1 MKRRLIS
8 FLLAFVMILTLLPAQ
23 AFAVD
28 EANPFRD
35 VEQGDWCYDAVQ
47 YVRINGLFNGTT
59 PVTFRPNDAMTR
71 GMFVTVLGRMAGV
84 NPDDYAGP
92 SAFTDVPEREYF
104 APYVAWASK
113 YGITAGTGN
122 GRFSPYDPINRQ
134 QMAAF
139 FVRYFET
146 FGVDYETGAN
156 VASTPADLD
165 SISEWAR
172 EAVLKLWKQ
181 GLLNGDG
188 VNFNPQESATRAQA
202 AAICYRADEA
212 VETWYSAPGVPSG
225 RVRLDPA
232 TGRPYGEDGSE
243 DGGARPEDARPSSGG
258 NPGGSSTGSFGN
270 DWWDLGG
277 IIDGNGGNPGSGDT
291 TTTFY
296 EVRFLAG
303 SGQGEME
310 LPETKTYAAGTR
322 IDRLPTPFGMN
333 RVFLGWYYDE
343 ALTQPAAASETLSRN
358 VTLYAKM
365 ADLEGGGV
373 PQLETPNYVTA
384 ADASPDFVLKLS
396 GAYQQGDLT
405 IIDVTA
411 NNETVEFTV
420 GADGTVTVAGGWI
433 PGHTYKAELNEDST
447 ALFEYQGAV
456 QSASVRVFNL
466 IIKKDEVENLKLDD
480 GVKYIPKE
488 NVSGMT
494 DSLDGLFQISLTQD
508 AEGETQR
515 VEPVAKTGSFTYAGE
530 PLAAGDIVAI
540 YEGVRPD
547 ERTLATDND
556 GMVAYVEIIGVT
568 GTTYDY
574 RTAETDDVVFT
585 PDILPVSA
593 DRKTGNSLTLT
604 RNEFAN
610 GNYKAM
616 GLDANTTVDVGDYIA
631 FYTGSWDGSG
641 ALDSYG
647 EITAVTETA
656 DGYAVTY
663 TDTTEAA
670 VMASMDLY
678 STREQEIELTDE
690 QIRDIEDSIMAQAEE
705 SGFLDEAAAYL
716 TSLAMETDGFQELSD
731 DFSLQKTALSYS
743 SGRAKGPTIKS
754 KSITPKVI
762 VGKLDHFE
770 DSKGVRVE
778 LEMKLEIEVGKITI
792 DMTAI
797 FEQEVLLSV
806 NTSGGA
812 VWKKAWIFPY
822 IYDYRLNAN
831 FDVGTYTGIGITATA
846 KTSGDDEPFNWKPAT
861 GLKAEEKI
869 LNIGKQITDLMK
881 DKEKFMSKDLLAGD
895 DDDDDDDD
903 DGGIPI
909 SGGLTEKYAAMIEDA
924 DDTWVELFRKEIF
937 SAEGSVDPFHI
948 LCYGIS
954 ADFVVSA
961 NMYVTLGVT
970 FDYGVAKR
978 YNFSLTLFHKNCTN
992 ETIDLETAHYQ
1003 LSAYVMGTLG
1013 VRAGI
1018 EFEIAIGLFSLKL
1031 DSIGICAEAG
1041 VYAQLWGY
1049 FYYELKWE
1057 KGQGKDSYY
1066 AGALLIEIG
1075 AYLKISFKAQLFSS
1089 DKLTYQPTLYENQ
1102 WPVLTIGE
1110 PQNVFDFIDLDAG
1123 DLSYDIFSTTRDFLS
1138 SDIFTMKYLDMQT
1151 GKLGGVEDEDTGVMA
1166 PGRNCDDATESHFT
1180 IEFSDPDHFR
1190 YEADTNS
1197 IVVTPGNTVS
1207 LETTMTIRWK
1217 DGTLALT
1224 SRPLVRTLNITWQ
1237 DPENARYYSFDSRG
1251 GSRVRTIARAA
1262 GESFDWPA
1270 DPSKV
1275 GYDFGGWYTSDAF
1288 TDDTLYTARPT
1299 TMPDHEAETGEKGIT
1314 LYARWIPRTDTKYTV
1329 EHYCQSVNGIY
1340 ELTDTDQMIGTTDD
1354 PTAAAVKTT
1363 GEYVHFTS
1371 KPFQQTSIA
1380 PDGSAVVKIY
1390 YNRNSYTVQFT
1401 FGDRADDNHQPTVYT
1416 LKYGATV
1423 YAPHLEVKG
1432 FSLTNFPGFPLDLET
1447 GGAKVTGDA
1456 VYNATWEARGDT
1468 PYKVEHYLQKA
1479 DGSGYEL
1486 KNTEYKEGF
1495 ANQTATA
1502 QPGTYAHF
1510 AVNSEAEGSVP
1521 SGIPTTDGALTLKL
1535 YYDREKVTVT
1545 FDPNGGTM
1553 TETTREFLWGAAFQE
1568 PTAPTREDYGFEGW
1582 YNGDVRFTGTVT
1594 EPVTLTARWKAGAVN
1609 YTAEHYI
1616 MDTVGQ
1622 YPAAASYTSTVSGT
1636 AGETVT
1642 LASLKN
1648 AAYETDGCTFDS
1660 AKTAESAVIAKGMTV
1675 KLYYQRAQHTLT
1687 WVLDGGT
1694 LTSDAPTAV
1703 YHGAAVTT
1711 PTATKNG
1718 YKLTG
1723 WYADSNFTG
1732 EKLGSTFTA
1741 SADATYYAKWEVQQA
1756 VPIQYYGPDG
1766 TTPLDEWTLKDQ
1778 IQNYADLPTECV
1790 PGATLVTALANS
1802 SEFFSIGWCTD
1813 PNERLETLVTAA
1825 PESMGETLRLYMV
1838 ALVQTESNIFSIG
1851 SPEDMVILRKI
1862 VAERET
1868 YLLKGYGLT
1877 FKLQADLMLPEDWEP
1892 IGGSDSL
1899 KFLSDFDGQNHTIQ
1913 YYQNEVTNEWDQ
1925 DAQPIFG
1932 YADVGTIKNLNVTVG
1947 NIHAINRHGW
1957 GAIAQRQGGAIENCH
1972 VSGGRVTVTGQ
1983 SEEINWPTMR
1993 NEHVGGLAG
2002 YCESMT
2008 NCTAGEADN
2017 PLVLINESIGGTY
2030 EYDPENDGAPTHTGG
2045 LVGRGNGFRFTNP
2058 EANGTKN
2065 YAIYTTVK
2073 GHNSSGGLA
2082 GWMTGDLTVDASVTV
2097 NVVTDVD
2104 ITDTPVSLSDPTN
2117 DQTFESK
2124 LAAGAGG
2131 LAGHYAGRN
2140 VSGIAGNTK
2149 EGTVTVSGTVRCSKS
2164 DNSALV
2170 GGAVGKASNTTKLCR
2185 VIIKDM
2191 HLVNNSPDSKS
2202 PYYPQNHIVVGYAST
2217 TDMNGVTV
2225 GANCTINGT
2234 PVKTGT
2240 LSVND
2245 RWTENWEDTSAAN
2258 LMSLRPMMAQPVPE
2272 PEAEPEADAE
2282 QEQVAPD
2289 QEQTPV
2295 VPDLTPEPA
2304 PAPEPEPVPVP
2315 EPEPAPVPEATQ
2327 DPEQASEPAEESGE
2341 DDGQPEQEA

>member
-23 AFAVD
+23 AFAAD

-35 VEQGDWCYDAVQ
+35 VQQDDWCYDAVQ

-59 PVTFRPNDAMTR
+59 SVTFRPNDAMTR

-243 DGGARPEDARPSSGG
+243 DDGARPEDARPSGGG

-310 LPETKTYAAGTR
+310 LPETKTYAADTR

-396 GAYQQGDLT
+396 GAYQPGDLT

-411 NNETVEFTV
+411 NNETVVFTV
-420 GADGTVTVAGGWI
+420 STDGTVTVTGGWI
-433 PGHTYKAELNEDST
+433 PGHTYKAELTEDSA

-466 IIKKDEVENLKLDD
+466 IIKKAEVENLKLDG

-488 NVSGMT
+488 NVSGM
-494 DSLDGLFQISLTQD
+494 SEGLDGLFQISLTQD

-515 VEPVAKTGSFTYAGE
+515 VEPVAKTGTFTYAGG

-593 DRKTGNSLTLT
+593 SQKSTGNTLTLA
-604 RNEFAN
+604 RNAFA
-610 GNYKAM
+610 GSDYAAM
-616 GLDANTTVDVGDYIA
+616 GLDADTTVDVGDYIA
-631 FYTGSWDGSG
+631 FYTGSLGSG

-647 EITAVTETA
+647 EITAVAETA

-846 KTSGDDEPFNWKPAT
+846 KTSGDDDEPFNWKPAT

-881 DKEKFMSKDLLAGD
+881 DKEKFMSKDLLAGDD

-1102 WPVLTIGE
+1102 WPLLTIGE
-1110 PQNVFDFIDLDAG
+1110 PQNVFDFIDLDDE
-1123 DLSYDIFSTTRDFLS
+1123 DLAYDILSVTREALP
-1138 SDIFTMKYLDMQT
+1138 SDVFTMKYLDMQT
-1151 GKLGGVEDEDTGVMA
+1151 GKIGGEEDEDTGITP

-1180 IEFSDPDHFR
+1180 IEFSDPAHFR
-1190 YEADTNS
+1190 YEPATNS
-1197 IVVTPGNTVS
+1197 IVVTPGTEVT
-1207 LETTMTIRWK
+1207 LERTMTIRWK

-1224 SRPLVRTLNITWQ
+1224 SRPIERTLNITWQ

-1262 GESFDWPA
+1262 GESFNWPS

-1288 TDDTLYTARPT
+1288 TADTLYTARPT

-1329 EHYCQSVNGIY
+1329 EHYCQNINGVY
-1340 ELTDTDQMIGTTDD
+1340 VLADTDHMIGTTDD
-1354 PTAAAVKTT
+1354 PTAAVVKTT
-1363 GEYVHFTS
+1363 GEYVHFDN
-1371 KPFQQTSIA
+1371 KPFEQISIA

-1390 YNRNSYTVQFT
+1390 YVRKTYTVQFT
-1401 FGDRADDNHQPTVYT
+1401 FGEHTDDEHQPMVYK

-1423 YAPHLEVKG
+1423 YAPRMAVNGYNLTG
-1432 FSLTNFPGFPLDLET
+1432 FTGFVLDEET
-1447 GGAKVTGDA
+1447 GGTRVTGDA
-1456 VYNATWEARGDT
+1456 VYAATWEARGDT

-1486 KNTEYKEGF
+1486 ADTEYMEGF
-1495 ANQTATA
+1495 SNQTVTAT
-1502 QPGTYAHF
+1502 PRTYAHF
-1510 AVNSEAEGSVP
+1510 AVNDGAAEAIP
-1521 SGIPTTDGALTLKL
+1521 SGTVAADDTLVLKL
-1535 YYDREKVTVT
+1535 CYDREKVTVT

-1553 TETTREFLWGAAFQE
+1553 TETTREFLWGAIFQE
-1568 PTAPTREDYGFEGW
+1568 PTAPTREDHAFDGW

-1609 YTAEHYI
+1609 YTVEHYI
-1616 MDTVGQ
+1616 MGLDGQ
-1622 YPAAASYTSTVSGT
+1622 YPAAASYSSTVSGI

-1660 AKTAESAVIAKGMTV
+1660 ALTAESAEIVKDMTV
-1675 KLYYQRAQHTLT
+1675 KLYYRRAQYTLIWET
-1687 WVLDGGT
+1687 NGGM
-1694 LTSDAPTAV
+1694 LTSGTTPEFY
-1703 YHGAAVTT
+1703 YHGATVTT
-1711 PTATKNG
+1711 PTATREG

-1723 WYADSNFTG
+1723 WYAESGD
-1732 EKLGSTFTA
+1732 KLGSTFTA
-1741 SADATYYAKWEVQQA
+1741 TADATYYAQWEKITSGIYYFDA
-1756 VPIQYYGPDG
+1756 LGNPIDETTSWIGNYGDFIQTVTAG
-1766 TTPLDEWTLKDQ
+1766 TPLVEPT
-1778 IQNYADLPTECV
+1778 YADD
-1790 PGATLVTALANS
+1790 VTIPPFLFA
-1802 SEFFSIGWCTD
+1802 GWCTD
-1813 PNERLETLVTAA
+1813 QNRPLETLVTEVPQNA
-1825 PESMGETLRLYMV
+1825 PAILNLYMV
-1838 ALVQTESNIFSIG
+1838 G
-1851 SPEDMVILRKI
+1851 LRKED
-1862 VAERET
+1862 ATEAT
-1868 YLLKGYGLT
+1868 YYINTANDLAFLRMITNKGVLNTLDKKLGNQGDKTTALT
-1877 FKLQADLMLPEDWEP
+1877 FQVQQDIMLPENWEP
-1892 IGGSDSL
+1892 IGGGDYFFTRSI
-1899 KFLSDFDGQNHTIQ
+1899 FDGGNHWIEFYHDEAANT
-1913 YYQNEVTNEWDQ
+1913 WDQ
-1925 DAQPIFG
+1925 DAQPLFQWDYG
-1932 YADVGTIKNLNVTVG
+1932 GGTPIVKNLNVRVG
-1947 NIHAINRHGW
+1947 DIKAVSPRSW
-1957 GAIAQRQGGAIENCH
+1957 GAIAIGEGCATIENCH
-1972 VSGGRVTVTGQ
+1972 VSGGTVTVENLLKYSAGCGGITSSSNTLINCTVGEANNPLKLINNAPAENEVRTGGLSSSRAIVQ
-1983 SEEINWPTMR
+1983 YTGGGNYASYVEIEGYYTCGGLVAVGQERSSSAVKPAITIDAGTTCTVVSTITALGIRDISDSDWVSKLGGVIGVDGSMEINGQLIVESTITCDDITTTSGKAYAF
-1993 NEHVGGLAG
+1993 VGGVVGYLADSNWGLFEGNGKIIIRNTTLKNTTTPPDTLSPRLSTHIFAG
-2002 YCESMT
+2002 YCG
-2008 NCTAGEADN
+2008 NDN
-2017 PLVLINESIGGTY
+2017 
-2030 EYDPENDGAPTHTGG
+2030 TH
-2045 LVGRGNGFRFTNP
+2045 V
-2058 EANGTKN
+2058 
-2065 YAIYTTVK
+2065 
-2073 GHNSSGGLA
+2073 
-2082 GWMTGDLTVDASVTV
+2082 SVTV
-2097 NVVTDVD
+2097 IVGDNCTVK
-2104 ITDTPVSLSDPTN
+2104 
-2117 DQTFESK
+2117 DQTIS
-2124 LAAGAGG
+2124 
-2131 LAGHYAGRN
+2131 
-2140 VSGIAGNTK
+2140 
-2149 EGTVTVSGTVRCSKS
+2149 
-2164 DNSALV
+2164 
-2170 GGAVGKASNTTKLCR
+2170 
-2185 VIIKDM
+2185 
-2191 HLVNNSPDSKS
+2191 
-2202 PYYPQNHIVVGYAST
+2202 
-2217 TDMNGVTV
+2217 
-2225 GANCTINGT
+2225 
-2234 PVKTGT
+2234 TGT
-2240 LSVND
+2240 IFPA
-2245 RWTENWEDTSAAN
+2245 SASR
-2258 LMSLRPMMAQPVPE
+2258 MSLRPMMLQPVPT
-2272 PEAEPEADAE
+2272 PSPEPEADAE
-2282 QEQVAPD
+2282 QEPVAPD
-2289 QEQTPV
+2289 QEQDPV

-2315 EPEPAPVPEATQ
+2315 EPEPAPVLEATQ

>member
-1 MKRRLIS
+1 MKRRLLS

-28 EANPFRD
+28 TANPFRD
-35 VEQGDWCYDAVQ
+35 VQQGDWCYDAVQ

-243 DGGARPEDARPSSGG
+243 DGGARPEDARPSGGG

-411 NNETVEFTV
+411 NNETVVFTV
-420 GADGTVTVAGGWI
+420 STDGTVTVTGGWI
-433 PGHTYKAELNEDST
+433 PGHTYKAELTEDSA

-480 GVKYIPKE
+480 GVKYIPKRD
-488 NVSGMT
+488 VSDMSDG
-494 DSLDGLFQISLTQD
+494 LDGLFQISLTQD

-568 GTTYDY
+568 GTTYAY

-846 KTSGDDEPFNWKPAT
+846 KTSGADDEPFNWKPAT

-881 DKEKFMSKDLLAGD
+881 DKEKFMSKDLLAGDD

-978 YNFSLTLFHKNCTN
+978 YNFSLTLFHKDCTN

-1110 PQNVFDFIDLDAG
+1110 PQNVFDFIDLDDE
-1123 DLSYDIFSTTRDFLS
+1123 DLAYDILSVTREALP
-1138 SDIFTMKYLDMQT
+1138 SDVFTMKYLDMKT
-1151 GKLGGVEDEDTGVMA
+1151 GKIGGEEDEDTGITP

-1180 IEFSDPDHFR
+1180 IEFSDPAHFR
-1190 YEADTNS
+1190 YEPATNS
-1197 IVVTPGNTVS
+1197 IVVTPGTEVT
-1207 LETTMTIRWK
+1207 LESTMTIRWK

-1224 SRPLVRTLNITWQ
+1224 SRPIERTLNITWQ

-1329 EHYCQSVNGIY
+1329 EHYCQNINGVY
-1340 ELTDTDQMIGTTDD
+1340 VLADTDHMIGTTDD
-1354 PTAAAVKTT
+1354 PTAAVVKTT
-1363 GEYVHFTS
+1363 GEYVHFDN
-1371 KPFQQTSIA
+1371 KPFEQISIA

-1390 YNRNSYTVQFT
+1390 YVRKTYTVQFT
-1401 FGDRADDNHQPTVYT
+1401 FGEHTDGEHQPMVYK

-1423 YAPHLEVKG
+1423 YAPRMAVNGYNLTG
-1432 FSLTNFPGFPLDLET
+1432 FTGFVLDEET
-1447 GGAKVTGDA
+1447 GGTRVTGDA
-1456 VYNATWEARGDT
+1456 VYAATWEARGDT

-1486 KNTEYKEGF
+1486 ADTDYMEGF
-1495 ANQTATA
+1495 SNQTVTAT
-1502 QPGTYAHF
+1502 PRTYAHF
-1510 AVNSEAEGSVP
+1510 AVNDGAAEAIP
-1521 SGIPTTDGALTLKL
+1521 SGTVADDGTLVLKL
-1535 YYDREKVTVT
+1535 CYDREKVTVT

-1553 TETTREFLWGAAFQE
+1553 TETSSKQFLWGAIFQE
-1568 PTAPTREDYGFEGW
+1568 PTAPTREDHAFDGW

-1609 YTAEHYI
+1609 YTVEHYI
-1616 MDTVGQ
+1616 MGLDGQ
-1622 YPAAASYTSTVSGT
+1622 YPAAASYSSTVSGI

-1660 AKTAESAVIAKGMTV
+1660 ALTAESAEIVKDMTV
-1675 KLYYQRAQHTLT
+1675 KLYYRRAQYTLIWET
-1687 WVLDGGT
+1687 NGGT
-1694 LTSDAPTAV
+1694 LTSGTTPEV
-1703 YHGAAVTT
+1703 YYHGATVTT
-1711 PTATKNG
+1711 PTATRDG
-1718 YKLTG
+1718 HKLTG
-1723 WYADSNFTG
+1723 WYADSSFTG
-1732 EKLGSTFTA
+1732 DKLGSTFTA
-1741 SADATYYAKWEVQQA
+1741 TADATYYAQWEEITSGIYYFDA
-1756 VPIQYYGPDG
+1756 LGNPIDETTAWIGNYGDFIQTVTAG
-1766 TTPLDEWTLKDQ
+1766 TALVEPT
-1778 IQNYADLPTECV
+1778 YADDVTIPPFLFAGWCRDLNDPL
-1790 PGATLVTALANS
+1790 GTLVTV
-1802 SEFFSIGWCTD
+1802 I
-1813 PNERLETLVTAA
+1813 PNDA
-1825 PESMGETLRLYMV
+1825 PAILDLYMV
-1838 ALVQTESNIFSIG
+1838 CLGETD
-1851 SPEDMVILRKI
+1851 SPEATYYIDTADDMVILGMLAKNKTLESLDKLLQKQESQPM
-1862 VAERET
+1862 ATFQLRESI
-1868 YLLKGYGLT
+1868 
-1877 FKLQADLMLPEDWEP
+1877 MLPEDWKP
-1892 IGGSDSL
+1892 IGDIQAEG
-1899 KFLSDFDGQNHTIQ
+1899 FFFGIFDGNGKTIEF
-1913 YYQNEVTNEWDQ
+1913 YHNENNWDQ
-1925 DAQPIFG
+1925 DAQPLFLW
-1932 YADVGTIKNLNVTVG
+1932 YYGTSRDPAVKNLTIEVG
-1947 NIHAINRHGW
+1947 NIKVVNAGSW
-1957 GAIAQRQGGAIENCH
+1957 GAITGADGSLTIENCH
-1972 VSGGRVTVTGQ
+1972 VSGGTVTAEGL
-1983 SEEINWPTMR
+1983 T
-1993 NEHVGGLAG
+1993 GGFGGITGGAG
-2002 YCESMT
+2002 T
-2008 NCTAGEADN
+2008 LINCTVGEEGN
-2017 PLVLINESIGGTY
+2017 PLRLINNS
-2030 EYDPENDGAPTHTGG
+2030 PTKEVNGMKCNSSTGG
-2045 LVGRGNGFRFTNP
+2045 LTGGGSQIQYTGGGNFASYVEIQGYHHCGGLVPTGGDGYNSDR
-2058 EANGTKN
+2058 
-2065 YAIYTTVK
+2065 AIMIDENTTCTVVSTITALGIYDISTEDNVSCFGGVIGK
-2073 GHNSSGGLA
+2073 DGSMRIKSGGKLIVESTITCDGITTTSDKAYAFVGGVVGKLESSNVNMFDGDGEIIIRNTMLKNTTTRPASSTALLTHIFA
-2082 GWMTGDLTVDASVTV
+2082 GKCGSTGNVSVTV
-2097 NVVTDVD
+2097 KV
-2104 ITDTPVSLSDPTN
+2104 
-2117 DQTFESK
+2117 
-2124 LAAGAGG
+2124 
-2131 LAGHYAGRN
+2131 
-2140 VSGIAGNTK
+2140 GI
-2149 EGTVTVSGTVRCSKS
+2149 
-2164 DNSALV
+2164 
-2170 GGAVGKASNTTKLCR
+2170 
-2185 VIIKDM
+2185 
-2191 HLVNNSPDSKS
+2191 
-2202 PYYPQNHIVVGYAST
+2202 
-2217 TDMNGVTV
+2217 
-2225 GANCTINGT
+2225 NCTVDGSAVT
-2234 PVKTGT
+2234 QYKAA
-2240 LSVND
+2240 
-2245 RWTENWEDTSAAN
+2245 AAN

-2315 EPEPAPVPEATQ
+2315 EPEPAPVLEATQ